1 MSEWRE
7 CELGD
12 VADIQTG
19 PFGSQLHSSDY
30 VSIGIPS
37 IMPTNIGTRLEISRN
52 NIACITEYD
61 AQRLNKY
68 LVNNGD
74 IVYSRRGDVEKCAFI
89 TNRESGWLCGTGC
102 LRVRFTSDEVSPKF
116 CAYYLSSGEMNG
128 WVRGQAVGTTM
139 PNLNSSIL
147 RRLPLTLPTL
157 PEQKAIA
164 AVLSSLDDKIDLLHR
179 QNITLEAMAETLFR
193 QWFVV
198 EAQKDWEERP
208 LSSIANFLNGLAC
221 QKYPPKNAIDKLPVL
236 KIKELSG
243 GISESSD
250 WASTDIKPEYIV
262 ERGDVIFAW
271 SASLMVKVWNGE
283 KCILNQHLFK
293 VTSKEFPKWFYLMWC
308 KHHLAE
314 FISISSSHATTM
326 GHIKRGD
333 LDAATVL
340 IPNANELGIMS
351 TKMTPLLNKKIAN
364 QKQIRTLE
372 TLRDTLLP
380 KLMSGEV
387 RVETQNIASLHNE
400 FNKISADN
408 WHKIDINQKQIR
420 TLETLRDNL
429 LPKLMSGEV
438 RVKGG

>member
-408 WHKIDINQKQIR
+408 WHKIDINQKQSAPWKPSA
-420 TLETLRDNL
+420 TTYY
-429 LPKLMSGEV
+429 PS
-438 RVKGG
+438 